1 LKLNSQ
7 IDSCMHTTIQ
17 DKSWLWHFRFGH
29 FRFKTLSHMYSKNI
43 VEGMPLIELQ
53 ETVCEGCTLGK
64 HHRNSFPV
72 GRSWRASHPLELVH
86 SDLCDPMHTTSIG
99 GNRYFLT
106 FIDDYSKK
114 TWVFFLKEKL
124 KVYEYFKSFKALVE
138 RESGFPLKT
147 LRTDRESEYV
157 GCEFKAFLKE
167 NGIRHQFT
175 ARNTPQQS
183 GVVERKNRTIK
194 ELARS
199 MLKEKSVPSD
209 FWAESMTYA
218 IYLLNKASSK
228 LQDQTPQEVWSGHK
242 LSMTHLRVFDNIV
255 YSYISD
261 ERRKKLDNKS
271 KKCIFVGY
279 SEHCKA

>member
-1 LKLNSQ
+1 
-7 IDSCMHTTIQ
+7 M
-17 DKSWLWHFRFGH
+17 
-29 FRFKTLSHMYSKNI
+29 
-43 VEGMPLIELQ
+43 
-53 ETVCEGCTLGK
+53 
-64 HHRNSFPV
+64 
-72 GRSWRASHPLELVH
+72 
-86 SDLCDPMHTTSIG
+86 
-99 GNRYFLT
+99 
-106 FIDDYSKK
+106 
-114 TWVFFLKEKL
+114 
-124 KVYEYFKSFKALVE
+124 VE

-228 LQDQTPQEVWSGHK
+228 LQDQTPQEVWI
-242 LSMTHLRVFDNIV
+242 DINQ
-255 YSYISD
+255 
-261 ERRKKLDNKS
+261 
-271 KKCIFVGY
+271 
-279 SEHCKA
+279 A